1 MKHLEKYIDHTLLK
15 PAAGI
20 ADIEQLC
27 KEAKEHGFY
36 AVCVNS
42 RFVPVAKKA
51 LEGSDV
57 KIASVIGFPL
67 GAMSTAAKVFETENS
82 CENGA
87 EEIDMVMEYGL
98 LKEGH
103 KQAVFDDIKAVVDAA
118 AKYGAIV
125 KVILETGALTDGEIV
140 DACKLSEEAGAAF
153 VKTSTGFGEG
163 GATVHAVELM
173 RESVG
178 PNVKVKASGGIR
190 DRETALAMIEA
201 GADRIGASAGIAI
214 CTVPEGEEENDPFEK
229 EGPKNILVLNGSP
242 KMSGNTAALVDAFCR
257 GAQEAGHTVHVFN
270 VANLNVHPCTDCQYC
285 FDHAGECVLQ
295 DDMKRIM
302 PHLYAD
308 DVIVFAT
315 PVYFYG
321 FSAQIKT
328 VLDRMICMQPSKMT
342 VKGSILL
349 SPYGDT
355 DTTVPKPMIAMYKAF
370 TGYIG
375 WKNLG
380 IVTAENCMDPGDI
393 QGHRALAEAEA
404 LGKNL

>member
-1 MKHLEKYIDHTLLK
+1 MKKLEKYIDHTLLK
-15 PAAGI
+15 PGAGI
-20 ADIEQLC
+20 ADIEKLC
-27 KEAKEHGFY
+27 SEAKEHGFY

-42 RFVPVAKKA
+42 RFVPVAKKS

-57 KIASVIGFPL
+57 KIASVVGFPL
-67 GAMSTAAKVFETENS
+67 GAMSTEAKVFETVYS

-87 EEIDMVMEYGL
+87 EEIDMVTEYGL

-103 KQAVFDDIKAVVDAA
+103 KQAVFDDIKAVCDAA
-118 AKYGAIV
+118 AEHGAIV
-125 KVILETGALTDGEIV
+125 KVILETGALSDGEIV

-173 RESVG
+173 RESVSR
-178 PNVKVKASGGIR
+178 NVRVKASGGIR

-201 GADRIGASAGIAI
+201 GADRIGASAGIEI
-214 CTVPEGEEENDPFEK
+214 CKVPEGEEAEDVSSVLT
-229 EGPKNILVLNGSP
+229 PKNILVLNGSP

-270 VANLNVHPCTDCQYC
+270 VANLSVHPCTDCRFC
-285 FDHAGECVLQ
+285 FDHAGECAIH
-295 DDMKRIM
+295 DDMQRIM
-302 PHLYAD
+302 PHLYSD

-328 VLDRMICMQPSKMT
+328 VLDRMICMQTSKMT
-342 VKGSILL
+342 VKGSVLL

-355 DTTVPKPMIAMYKAF
+355 DKTVPKPMIDMYKAF
-370 TGYIG
+370 TGYVG

-380 IVTAENCMDPGDI
+380 IITADGCMDPGDI
-393 QGHRALAEAEA
+393 KDHKALEQAEA
-404 LGKNL
+404 LGRNL

>member
-1 MKHLEKYIDHTLLK
+1 MRHLEKYIDHTLLK
-15 PAAGI
+15 PGAG
-20 ADIEQLC
+20 ASDIQKLC
-27 KEAKEHGFY
+27 QEAKEHGFY

-42 RFVPVAKKA
+42 RFVPAAKKE

-67 GAMSTAAKVFETENS
+67 GAMSTAAKVFETEYS

-87 EEIDMVMEYGL
+87 DEIDMVMEYGL

-118 AKYGAIV
+118 AKYGSIV

-173 RESVG
+173 RKSVG

-201 GADRIGASAGIAI
+201 GADRIGASAGIEI
-214 CTVPEGEEENDPFEK
+214 CKVPEGEEDDDPFE

-242 KMSGNTAALVDAFCR
+242 KMAGNTAALTDAFCR
-257 GAQEAGHTVHVFN
+257 GAQAAGHTVHVFN
-270 VANLNVHPCTDCQYC
+270 VANLNVHPCMDCRYC
-285 FDHAGECVLQ
+285 FEHGGQCAIQ
-295 DDMKRIM
+295 DDMQRIM
-302 PHLYAD
+302 PHLYQD
-308 DVIVFAT
+308 DIIVFAT

-321 FSAQIKT
+321 FTAQIKT
-328 VLDRMICMQPSKMT
+328 VLDRMICLQPSRMT

-355 DTTVPKPMIAMYKAF
+355 DTTVPKPMIATYKAF
-370 TGYIG
+370 TAYVG

-380 IVTAENCMDPGDI
+380 IVTAEDCMDPGDI
-393 QGHRALAEAEA
+393 EGHRALDQAER
-404 LGKNL
+404 LGKSL

>member
-1 MKHLEKYIDHTLLK
+1 MKSLEKYIDHTLLK
-15 PAAGI
+15 PGAGI
-20 ADIEQLC
+20 ADIQKIC
-27 KEAKEHGFY
+27 REAKEHGFY

-42 RFVPVAKKA
+42 RFVPVAKKE

-57 KIASVIGFPL
+57 KIAAVVGFPL
-67 GAMSTAAKVFETENS
+67 GAMSTEAKVFETVYS

-103 KQAVFDDIKAVVDAA
+103 KQAVFDDIKAVCDAA
-118 AKYGAIV
+118 AEHGAIV

-173 RESVG
+173 RESVSR
-178 PNVKVKASGGIR
+178 NVRVKASGGIR
-190 DRETALAMIEA
+190 DRETALAMIKA
-201 GADRIGASAGIAI
+201 GADRIGASAGIEI
-214 CTVPEGEEENDPFEK
+214 CKVPEGEAEEVEDVLT
-229 EGPKNILVLNGSP
+229 PKSILVLNGSP

-270 VANLNVHPCTDCQYC
+270 VANLSVHPCTDCRYC
-285 FDHAGECVLQ
+285 FEHGGECAIR
-295 DDMKRIM
+295 DDMQRIM
-302 PHLYAD
+302 PHLYTD

-321 FSAQIKT
+321 FTAQIKT
-328 VLDRMICMQPSKMT
+328 VLDRMICMQTSKMT
-342 VKGSILL
+342 VKGSVLL

-355 DTTVPKPMIAMYKAF
+355 DTTVPKPMIEMYKAF
-370 TGYIG
+370 TGYVG

-380 IVTAENCMDPGDI
+380 VITAHGCMDPGDI
-393 QGHRALAEAEA
+393 EGHKALVQAEA
-404 LGKNL
+404 LGRNL

>member
-1 MKHLEKYIDHTLLK
+1 MRSLQKYIDHTLLK

-20 ADIEQLC
+20 ADIQKLC
-27 KEAKEHGFY
+27 REAKEHGFY

-42 RFVPVAKKA
+42 RFVPVAKKE

-57 KIASVIGFPL
+57 KIAAVIGFPL
-67 GAMSTAAKVFETENS
+67 GAMSTDAKVFETVYC

-103 KQAVFDDIKAVVDAA
+103 KQAVFDDIKAVCDAA
-118 AKYGAIV
+118 AEHGAIV

-173 RESVG
+173 RESVSR
-178 PNVKVKASGGIR
+178 NVRVKASGGIR

-201 GADRIGASAGIAI
+201 GADRIGASAGIEI
-214 CTVPEGEEENDPFEK
+214 CKEPEGEETAPFEPRA
-229 EGPKNILVLNGSP
+229 PKNILILNGSP

-257 GAQEAGHTVHVFN
+257 GAEEAGHTVHVFN
-270 VANLNVHPCTDCQYC
+270 VANLNVHPCTDCRYC
-285 FDHAGECVLQ
+285 FEHGGECALQ
-295 DDMKRIM
+295 DDMQRIM
-302 PHLYAD
+302 PHLYTD

-321 FSAQIKT
+321 FTAQIKT
-328 VLDRMICMQPSKMT
+328 VLDRMICMQTSKMT
-342 VKGSILL
+342 VKGSVLL

-355 DTTVPKPMIAMYKAF
+355 DTTVPKPMIDMYKAF
-370 TGYIG
+370 TGYVG

-380 IVTAENCMDPGDI
+380 IITAHGCMDPGDI
-393 QGHRALAEAEA
+393 EGHKALTQAEA
-404 LGKNL
+404 LGRNL

>member
-1 MKHLEKYIDHTLLK
+1 MKALEKYIDHTMLK

-20 ADIEQLC
+20 ADIEKLC
-27 KEAKEHGFY
+27 SEAKEYGFY
-36 AVCVNS
+36 SVCVNS
-42 RFVPVAKKA
+42 RFVPVAKKE

-57 KIASVIGFPL
+57 KIAAVVGFPL
-67 GAMSTAAKVFETENS
+67 GAMSTEAKVFETVYS

-103 KQAVFDDIKAVVDAA
+103 KQAVFDDIKAVCDAA
-118 AKYGAIV
+118 AEHGAIV

-173 RESVG
+173 RESVS
-178 PNVKVKASGGIR
+178 PAVQVKASGGIR
-190 DRETALAMIEA
+190 DRETALAMIKA
-201 GADRIGASAGIAI
+201 GADRIGASAGIEI
-214 CTVPEGEEENDPFEK
+214 CKVPEGEESIPFE
-229 EGPKNILVLNGSP
+229 PKAPKSILVLNGSP
-242 KMSGNTAALVDAFCR
+242 KMSGNTAALTDAFCR

-270 VANLNVHPCTDCQYC
+270 VANLSVHPCTDCRYC
-285 FDHAGECVLQ
+285 FEHSGECAIH
-295 DDMKRIM
+295 DDMQQIM
-302 PHLYAD
+302 PHLYTD

-321 FSAQIKT
+321 FTAQIKT
-328 VLDRMICMQPSKMT
+328 VLDRMICMQTSKMT

-355 DTTVPKPMIAMYKAF
+355 DKTVPKPMIDMYKAF
-370 TGYIG
+370 TGYVG

-380 IVTAENCMDPGDI
+380 IITAHGCMDPGDI
-393 QGHRALAEAEA
+393 AGHKALEQAEA

>member
-118 AKYGAIV
+118 AKHGAIV

-173 RESVG
+173 R
-178 PNVKVKASGGIR
+178 
-190 DRETALAMIEA
+190 
-201 GADRIGASAGIAI
+201 
-214 CTVPEGEEENDPFEK
+214 
-229 EGPKNILVLNGSP
+229 
-242 KMSGNTAALVDAFCR
+242 
-257 GAQEAGHTVHVFN
+257 
-270 VANLNVHPCTDCQYC
+270 
-285 FDHAGECVLQ
+285 
-295 DDMKRIM
+295 
-302 PHLYAD
+302 
-308 DVIVFAT
+308 
-315 PVYFYG
+315 
-321 FSAQIKT
+321 
-328 VLDRMICMQPSKMT
+328 
-342 VKGSILL
+342 
-349 SPYGDT
+349 
-355 DTTVPKPMIAMYKAF
+355 KP
-370 TGYIG
+370 
-375 WKNLG
+375 
-380 IVTAENCMDPGDI
+380 
-393 QGHRALAEAEA
+393 
-404 LGKNL
+404 

>member
-1 MKHLEKYIDHTLLK
+1 MKSLEKYIDHTLLK
-15 PAAGI
+15 PSAGI
-20 ADIEQLC
+20 ADIQKLC
-27 KEAKEHGFY
+27 REAKEHGFY

-42 RFVPVAKKA
+42 RFVPLAKGELA
-51 LEGSDV
+51 GSGV

-67 GAMSTAAKVFETENS
+67 GAMSTEAKVFETEDA
-82 CENGA
+82 CANGA

-103 KQAVFDDIKAVVDAA
+103 QEAVFEDIKAVVDAA

-140 DACKLSEEAGAAF
+140 DACRLSEKAGAAF

-173 RESVG
+173 RQSVG
-178 PNVKVKASGGIR
+178 PQVRVKASGGIR
-190 DRETALAMIEA
+190 DRETALAMIRA
-201 GADRIGASAGIAI
+201 GADRIGASAGIEI
-214 CTVPEGEEENDPFEK
+214 CKVPEGEAGPFE
-229 EGPKNILVLNGSP
+229 ETGPKSILVLNGSP
-242 KMSGNTAALVDAFCR
+242 KMSGNTSSLVDAFCR
-257 GAQEAGHTVHVFN
+257 GAQSAGHEVHVFN
-270 VANLNVHPCTDCQYC
+270 VANLNVHPCTDCRFC
-285 FDHAGECVLQ
+285 FDHGGECVFK
-295 DDMKRIM
+295 DDMQRIM
-302 PHLYAD
+302 PHLYTD

-321 FSAQIKT
+321 FTAQLKT
-328 VLDRMICMQPSKMT
+328 VLDRMICMQTSKMT

-355 DTTVPKPMIAMYKAF
+355 DTTVPKPMMEMYKAF

-380 IVTAENCMDPGDI
+380 IVTAEGCMDPGDT
-393 QGHRALAEAEA
+393 QGHKALTQAEA
-404 LGKNL
+404 LGKSL